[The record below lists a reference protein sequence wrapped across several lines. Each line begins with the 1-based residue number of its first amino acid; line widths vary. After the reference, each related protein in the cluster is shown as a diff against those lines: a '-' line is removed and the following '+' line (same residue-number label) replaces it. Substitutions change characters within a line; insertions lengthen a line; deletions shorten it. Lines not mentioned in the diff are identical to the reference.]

1 MSDTPHARLKAGCV
15 APRRPNKLSPG
26 DTLGVVSPSSPSTRD
41 SDLERF
47 RRWAHEHEFEIKVF
61 AHASDRYGYLA
72 GSDEARGHDVSAAF
86 ADGGVDA
93 VVTMRGGFGGWRT
106 VPHVDFEVVRA
117 NPKLFIGYSDTTAL
131 HLAIGRQADLV
142 TFYGP
147 SASSLI
153 GRGASQ
159 YTLRHFLR
167 AARDAAPLGVIEK
180 DPDDPFT
187 WSVTP
192 GVAEG
197 PLRGG
202 CLSLLA
208 QSLGTPWEVDWDGCI
223 VFVEDVNEE
232 PYRIDGMLTHLKL
245 AGTLDNVAGFVV
257 GEHVD
262 CGPRQFRPSYPYG
275 TFSTEDVY
283 RQHLEPLGV
292 PVMVGLPCGHG
303 KHLAT
308 LPLGALARLDAD
320 RLTLEVLEP
329 ATA

>member
-1 MSDTPHARLKAGCV
+1 VPTKPKHLA
-15 APRRPNKLSPG
+15 PG
-26 DTLGVVSPSSPSTRD
+26 DVLGIVSPSSPSARD
-41 SDLERF
+41 SDIERL
-47 RRWAHEHEFEIKVF
+47 RRWADEQGLGVKVF
-61 AHASDRYGYLA
+61 PHARDRHGYLA
-72 GSDEARGHDVSAAF
+72 GTDEARAADLTAAF
-86 ADGGVDA
+86 ADRDVDA
-93 VVTMRGGFGGWRT
+93 VLTMRGGFGGWRM
-106 VPHVDFEVVRA
+106 VPHVDYDVIRA
-117 NPKLFIGYSDTTAL
+117 NPKLFSGYSDITAL
-131 HLAIGRQADLV
+131 HLAIGAQADLI

-153 GRGASQ
+153 GRSPSP

-167 AARDAAPLGVIEK
+167 ATMNPEPIGEIEK

-187 WSVTP
+187 WSITG

-202 CLSLLA
+202 CLTLLV
-208 QSLGTPWEVDWDGCI
+208 QSLGTPWEVDWRGCV

-232 PYRIDGMLTHLKL
+232 PYRIDGYLTQLKL
-245 AGTLDNVAGFVV
+245 AGKLDGIAGFVI

-275 TFSTEDVY
+275 TFSTEEVY

-292 PVMVGLPCGHG
+292 PVMIGLPCGHG
-303 KHLAT
+303 RHLAS
-308 LPLGALARLDAD
+308 LPLGAPARLDAD
-320 RLTLEVLEP
+320 AGSLTTLEA